1 MDLKIKNIE
10 EKITLIQN
18 DMLNMSLE
26 IYNQQKE
33 ILELK
38 SNIKKLKFE
47 IQNSQYN
54 NVESLESSNE
64 TPPHY

>member
-1 MDLKIKNIE
+1 MNSNIKNIE

-18 DMLNMSLE
+18 DMLNMSQE

-38 SNIKKLKFE
+38 SNIKKTK
-47 IQNSQYN
+47 
-54 NVESLESSNE
+54 V
-64 TPPHY
+64 

>member
-1 MDLKIKNIE
+1 MNSNIKNIE

-18 DMLNMSLE
+18 DMLNMSQE

-47 IQNSQYN
+47 FQNSQYN
-54 NVESLESSNE
+54 NLESLESSNE

>member
-1 MDLKIKNIE
+1 
-10 EKITLIQN
+10 
-18 DMLNMSLE
+18 MSQE

-54 NVESLESSNE
+54 NLESLESSNE

>member
-1 MDLKIKNIE
+1 
-10 EKITLIQN
+10 
-18 DMLNMSLE
+18 MSQE

-54 NVESLESSNE
+54 NQASLESSNE